1 MFRIGRSVKLMISLV
16 MIAFFMGC
24 ILAGPVMA
32 ARQGSSSDT
41 TSTGD
46 TAGQY
51 VDDSAITAK
60 VKAAIFN
67 EPTLKSMDIS
77 VKTEKGVVLLS
88 GFVNFKD
95 QIKKAEEMAKSVAG
109 VKAVKNGLKVKKK

>member
-1 MFRIGRSVKLMISLV
+1 MFRNERSAKLTISLAL
-16 MIAFFMGC
+16 IAFFAGC
-24 ILAGPVMA
+24 VLVLPALA
-32 ARQGSSSDT
+32 QQSSS
-41 TSTGD
+41 SGE

-95 QIKKAEEMAKSVAG
+95 QIKKAEEVAKSVAG
-109 VKAVKNGLKVKKK
+109 VKGVKNGLVVKKK